1 MDVRESAKKI
11 KTPTLVLQAK
21 DDATVAYE
29 IGRETA
35 TYIPGA
41 CFVILESN
49 NHVLLSTEPA
59 CPHFWS
65 EFYHFLGIETES
77 VAREKQTP
85 DMIYDRIL
93 LELSTRERDVLCL
106 LAEGYQNKEIAKK
119 LVLSEKTV
127 RNYISNIY
135 AKLQIKSRGEAIV
148 LARKSG
154 LVDDST

>member
-59 CPHFWS
+59 CPHFGVSFIISW
-65 EFYHFLGIETES
+65 EL
-77 VAREKQTP
+77 KLNQ
-85 DMIYDRIL
+85 L
-93 LELSTRERDVLCL
+93 LVKNR
-106 LAEGYQNKEIAKK
+106 
-119 LVLSEKTV
+119 
-127 RNYISNIY
+127 
-135 AKLQIKSRGEAIV
+135 LQI
-148 LARKSG
+148 
-154 LVDDST
+154 